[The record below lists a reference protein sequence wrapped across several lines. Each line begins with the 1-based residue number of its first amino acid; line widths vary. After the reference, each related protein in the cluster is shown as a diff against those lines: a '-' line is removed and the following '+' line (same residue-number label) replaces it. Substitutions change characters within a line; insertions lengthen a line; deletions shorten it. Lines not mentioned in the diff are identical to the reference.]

1 MMPENFTDLLPYFAI
16 PFISS
21 FIGWITNVIALK
33 MTFYPLEYKGIR
45 PFGWQGI
52 IPSKS
57 GIMAGKAV
65 DLLTTNLLNVKE
77 IFSRLDPARVAQE
90 MDGEIKIVSRKIVDE
105 VMEAHVP
112 LVWVA
117 TPSIARNVIYEQAS
131 NDLPE
136 VAEEMM
142 EEIKTNI
149 TELFDVRGM
158 VVASLLKDKALLNR
172 IFQTS
177 GEKEFKFIEHSGLYF
192 GFLFG
197 LIQMTVWYFYPQ
209 WWILPLAGLMVGYLT
224 NWLAL
229 KLIFKPERERKFLWF
244 RFQGLFIKRQK
255 EVSRE
260 YAKIVTSNILTTP
273 KIFEEII
280 RGNAS
285 DKLTDIVNNHVEHAV
300 DEAAGVSGPVIK
312 AAAGKKTWA
321 AIKNIAC
328 YRFME
333 EMPLVIKGTF
343 GYAEEAL
350 NLENTL
356 REKMSNLPGPEFVGF
371 LRPVFQEDEI
381 KLILVGAILGG
392 IAGLLQLYLLF

>member
-1 MMPENFTDLLPYFAI
+1 MNPELLELLPFLAI

-33 MTFYPLEYKGIR
+33 MTFYPLEYIGIQ

-65 DLLTTNLLNVKE
+65 DLLTAKLLDVKE
-77 IFSRLDPARVAQE
+77 IFSRLEPARVAEE
-90 MDGEIKIVSRKIVDE
+90 MDEEIKVVSRKIVDE

-112 LVWVA
+112 IVWAA
-117 TPSIARNVIYEQAS
+117 TPSVARQVIYDQAS
-131 NDLPE
+131 EDLPE
-136 VAEEMM
+136 VAEDMM
-142 EEIKTNI
+142 AEIKTNI
-149 TELFDVRGM
+149 TELFDVRSM
-158 VVASLLKDKALLNR
+158 VVASLVKDKALLNK
-172 IFQTS
+172 IFQTA
-177 GEKEFKFIEHSGLYF
+177 GEKEFKFIEHSGIYF

-197 LIQMTVWYFYPQ
+197 LIQMTVWYFYQQ
-209 WWILPLAGLMVGYLT
+209 WWILPLAGLLVGYLT

-229 KLIFKPERERKFLWF
+229 KLIFKPENERRILWF

-260 YAKIVTSNILTTP
+260 YARIVTDNILTTP

-285 DKLTDIVNNHVEHAV
+285 EKLTRIINDHVETAV
-300 DEAAGVSGPVIK
+300 DEAAGVSTPVIK
-312 AAAGKKTWA
+312 MAAGKKTWS
-321 AIKNIAC
+321 AIKSIAT

-333 EMPLVIKGTF
+333 ELPLVIKGTF
-343 GYAEEAL
+343 SYADEAL

-356 REKMSNLPGPEFVGF
+356 REKMSALPGPEFVGF

-381 KLILVGAILGG
+381 KLILVGAVLGG
-392 IAGLLQLYLLF
+392 LAGLLQLYLLF